1 MHTTTPPSAG
11 YVTDVAYLPGYY
23 PFMAPARMRY
33 VASLQGIRSPAV
45 EEGFDFLELG
55 CGFGSTLLTLAAANP
70 QGRFTGVDFMPVH
83 TEQIDR
89 EVAATNL
96 RNVRVLC
103 ADFAKMPADLPKFDF
118 IALHGV
124 FSWVSPELRQC
135 VLEIIRRHLKPDGI
149 AEVTY
154 NCMPGWSSLLPV
166 RTLLQHFAGMA
177 QGDSIARVR
186 QALAIVAEMRKADIP
201 IFHDQPLAAQLVD
214 KLMQADLHYVA
225 HEYLNEHWTVF
236 HVADV
241 LAMFGGIGLGYAGR
255 LPYHHNHWELCAKPQ
270 FARQFQAADILT
282 LETLKD
288 HHANAMFR
296 WDLFSP
302 RPREVWTP
310 RQRAEAAADLFF
322 RIASPQASLP
332 HTVTYGGV
340 SAGIAGPPH
349 DRMLEVMGHASWSL
363 SMLLDEP
370 QLAAFTSE
378 ALVEAVDAGV
388 AMGLFRVDGGSVID
402 PIPPAETIANA
413 SLAVP
418 LAFNRRALTRED
430 IVNEQVGLASLR
442 TGAGHEI
449 GDLHAVIL
457 DELMTGGREGL
468 EDRIAD
474 RLVRTEKHLREHTTG
489 RPITDL
495 AERAKA
501 VEAIC
506 DGFFTTVLPE
516 LVRQGIVTLGAASA
530 GHRPEAA
537 EVGRMPRD

>member
-1 MHTTTPPSAG
+1 MHTTTPPSTG

-33 VASLQGIRSPAV
+33 VASLQGIRPPAV

-89 EVAATNL
+89 DVTATNL

-103 ADFAKMPADLPKFDF
+103 ADFAKMPAVLPQFDF

-149 AEVTY
+149 VEVTY

-166 RTLLQHFAGMA
+166 RTLLQHFAGRA
-177 QGDSIARVR
+177 EGDSIARVR

-241 LAMFGGIGLGYAGR
+241 LAMFGGIGLGHAGR

-270 FARQFQAADILT
+270 FAGQFQAADIAT

-302 RPREVWTP
+302 RPREAWTP
-310 RQRAEAAADLFF
+310 RQRADAAADLFF
-322 RIASPQASLP
+322 RTASPQASLP

-349 DRMLEVMGHASWSL
+349 DRMLEVMGHASWTL
-363 SMLLDEP
+363 PMLLDEP

-388 AMGLFRVDGGSVID
+388 AMGLFRVDGGGVID

-413 SLAVP
+413 PLAVP
-418 LAFNRRALTRED
+418 LSFNRRALTRED

-468 EDRIAD
+468 EERIAD
-474 RLVRTEKHLREHTTG
+474 RLIRTEKPLREHTTG

-501 VEAIC
+501 VRAIC
-506 DGFFTTVLPE
+506 GGFFTTVLPE

-530 GHRPEAA
+530 THEPEAA

>member
-1 MHTTTPPSAG
+1 VHTTTPPSTG

-33 VASLQGIRSPAV
+33 VASLQGIRPPAV
-45 EEGFDFLELG
+45 SEGFDFLELG

-83 TEQIDR
+83 TEQIER
-89 EVAATNL
+89 EVAVTDL

-103 ADFAKMPADLPKFDF
+103 ADFAKMPADLPQFDF

-149 AEVTY
+149 VEVTY

-166 RTLLQHFAGMA
+166 RTLLRHFAGQA
-177 QGDSIARVR
+177 EGDSIARVR

-214 KLMQADLHYVA
+214 RLMQADLHYVA

-236 HVADV
+236 DVADV
-241 LAMFGGIGLGYAGR
+241 LAMFGGIGLGHAGR
-255 LPYHHNHWELCAKPQ
+255 LPFHHNHWELCAKPQ
-270 FARQFQAADILT
+270 FAAQFQSADIAT

-302 RPREVWTP
+302 RPREAWTP
-310 RQRAEAAADLFF
+310 RQRADAAADLFF

-349 DRMLEVMGHASWSL
+349 DRMLEVMGNSSWSL
-363 SMLLDEP
+363 PILLDEP

-378 ALVEAVDAGV
+378 ALVEAVDVGV
-388 AMGLFRVDGGSVID
+388 AMGLFRVDGGPVID
-402 PIPPAETIANA
+402 PVPPVETIANA
-413 SLAVP
+413 PLAVP
-418 LAFNRRALTRED
+418 LEFNRRALTRED

-468 EDRIAD
+468 EKRIAD

-489 RPITDL
+489 RPITDP
-495 AERAKA
+495 AERVKA
-501 VEAIC
+501 VDAIC
-506 DGFFTTVLPE
+506 SGFFTAVLPE
-516 LVRQGIVTLGAASA
+516 LVRQGIVTLCAGSA
-530 GHRPEAA
+530 GHQPEAA
-537 EVGRMPRD
+537 EVGRLPRE

>member
-1 MHTTTPPSAG
+1 VTSPSFPSAG

-33 VASLQGIRSPAV
+33 VASLQGIRPPAV
-45 EEGFDFLELG
+45 SEGFDFLELG

-83 TEQIDR
+83 TEQIER

-103 ADFAKMPADLPKFDF
+103 ADFAKMPADLPQFDF

-124 FSWVSPELRQC
+124 FSWVSPELRRC
-135 VLEIIRRHLKPDGI
+135 VLEIIRRHLKPDGMV
-149 AEVTY
+149 EVTY

-166 RTLLQHFAGMA
+166 RTLLRHFAGQA

-214 KLMQADLHYVA
+214 RLVQADPHYVA

-236 HVADV
+236 DVAEV
-241 LAMFGGIGLGYAGR
+241 LAMFDGIGLGHAGR
-255 LPYHHNHWELCAKPQ
+255 LPYHHNHWELCAQPQ
-270 FARQFQAADILT
+270 FGGQFQDADLVT
-282 LETLKD
+282 VETLKD
-288 HHANAMFR
+288 HHANVMFR
-296 WDLFSP
+296 WDLFS
-302 RPREVWTP
+302 RRQREAWTP
-310 RQRAEAAADLFF
+310 RERAEAAGDLFF

-340 SAGIAGPPH
+340 TAGIAGPPH
-349 DRMLEVMGHASWSL
+349 DRMLEVMGPSSWSL
-363 SMLLDEP
+363 PMLLDEP
-370 QLAAFTSE
+370 HLAAFTPE

-388 AMGLFRVDGGSVID
+388 AMGLFRVDGGPAID
-402 PIPPAETIANA
+402 PVPPVEAVAAA
-413 SLAVP
+413 SLTVP
-418 LAFNRRALTRED
+418 LAFNRRAIKRED
-430 IVNEQVGLASLR
+430 LANEQVGLASLR

-468 EDRIAD
+468 EKRIAK
-474 RLVRTEKHLREHTTG
+474 RLARAEKHLREHTTG
-489 RPITDL
+489 RPITDP
-495 AERAKA
+495 AERTKA
-501 VEAIC
+501 VDSIC
-506 DGFFTTVLPE
+506 SGFFTTVLPE
-516 LVRQGIVTLGAASA
+516 LVRQGIVTLGAAS
-530 GHRPEAA
+530 
-537 EVGRMPRD
+537 VSS

>member
-1 MHTTTPPSAG
+1 MPPETSLCGG

-33 VASLQGIRSPAV
+33 VASLQGIRPPAV
-45 EEGFDFLELG
+45 REGFDFLELG

-83 TEQIDR
+83 TGHIEG
-89 EVAATNL
+89 EVAATDL

-103 ADFAKMPADLPKFDF
+103 ADFAKMPTGLPQFDF

-124 FSWVSPELRQC
+124 FSWVSPELRAC

-149 AEVTY
+149 VEVTY

-166 RTLLQHFAGMA
+166 RTLLRHFAGRA
-177 QGDSIARVR
+177 EGDSIARVR

-214 KLMQADLHYVA
+214 RLVQADPHYVA

-236 HVADV
+236 DAAEV
-241 LAMFGGIGLGYAGR
+241 LAMFHAIGLGHAGR

-270 FARQFQAADILT
+270 FARQFQGADLAT

-302 RPREVWTP
+302 RPREAWTP
-310 RQRAEAAADLFF
+310 QQRAAAAADLFF
-322 RIASPQASLP
+322 RTASPQASLP

-349 DRMLEVMGHASWSL
+349 DRMLEVMGSSSWSL
-363 SMLLDEP
+363 PTLLDDP
-370 QLAAFTSE
+370 QLAAFTPE

-388 AMGLFRVDGGSVID
+388 AMGLFRVDGGPVID
-402 PIPPAETIANA
+402 PIPAPETIATTP
-413 SLAVP
+413 LAVP
-418 LAFNRRALTRED
+418 LAFNRRAIERED
-430 IVNEQVGLASLR
+430 LANEQVGLASLR

-457 DELMTGGREGL
+457 DELLTGGPGGL
-468 EDRIAD
+468 EARIAD
-474 RLVRTEKHLREHTTG
+474 RLARTEKHLREHKTG
-489 RPITDL
+489 RPITDP
-495 AERAKA
+495 AERSKA
-501 VEAIC
+501 VVAIC
-506 DGFFTTVLPE
+506 GGFFKTVLPE
-516 LVRQGIVTLGAASA
+516 LVRQGIVTVGAASPA
-530 GHRPEAA
+530 P
-537 EVGRMPRD
+537 

>member
-1 MHTTTPPSAG
+1 MHTTTPPSTG

-33 VASLQGIRSPAV
+33 VASLQGIRPPAV

-89 EVAATNL
+89 DVTATNL

-103 ADFAKMPADLPKFDF
+103 ADFAKMPAVLPQFDF

-135 VLEIIRRHLKPDGI
+135 VLQIIRRHLKPDGI
-149 AEVTY
+149 VEITY

-166 RTLLQHFAGMA
+166 RTLLQHFAGRA

-241 LAMFGGIGLGYAGR
+241 LAMFGGIGLGHAGR

-270 FARQFQAADILT
+270 FARQFHAADLAT

-302 RPREVWTP
+302 RPREAWTS
-310 RQRAEAAADLFF
+310 RQRADAAADLFF

-349 DRMLEVMGHASWSL
+349 DRMLEVMGNSSWSL
-363 SMLLDEP
+363 PMLLDEP
-370 QLAAFTSE
+370 QLAAFTPE

-388 AMGLFRVDGGSVID
+388 AMGLFRVDGGAVID
-402 PIPPAETIANA
+402 PIPPAETIAAA
-413 SLAVP
+413 SLTVP
-418 LAFNRRALTRED
+418 LAFNRRALKRED

-468 EDRIAD
+468 EERIAD

-495 AERAKA
+495 AERKKA
-501 VEAIC
+501 VRAIC

-516 LVRQGIVTLGAASA
+516 LVRQGIVTLDAASA
-530 GHRPEAA
+530 AS
-537 EVGRMPRD
+537 

>member
-1 MHTTTPPSAG
+1 MSPSAG

-33 VASLQGIRSPAV
+33 VASLRGVRPPAV
-45 EEGFDFLELG
+45 AEGFEFLELG

-83 TEQIDR
+83 TEQIER
-89 EVAATNL
+89 EVAASDL

-103 ADFAKMPADLPKFDF
+103 ADFAEMPADLPPFDF

-124 FSWVSPELRQC
+124 FSWVSPALRQC

-149 AEVTY
+149 VEVTY

-166 RTLLQHFAGMA
+166 RTLLRQFAG
-177 QGDSIARVR
+177 QSLGDSIARVR
-186 QALAIVAEMRKADIP
+186 QALATVAEMRRADIP

-214 KLMQADLHYVA
+214 RLVQADPHYVA
-225 HEYLNEHWTVF
+225 HEYLNEDWTVF
-236 HVADV
+236 HASEV
-241 LAMFGGIGLGYAGR
+241 LAMFAGIGLGHAGR

-270 FARQFQAADILT
+270 FAAQFQVTDTTT

-288 HHANAMFR
+288 HHANVMFR
-296 WDLFSP
+296 WDLFSQ
-302 RPREVWTP
+302 RPREAWTP
-310 RQRAEAAADLFF
+310 RQRADATADLFF
-322 RIASPQASLP
+322 RTTSPEAALP

-340 SAGIAGPPH
+340 TAGIAGPPH
-349 DRMLEVMGHASWSL
+349 DRMLEVMGNSSWSL
-363 SMLLDEP
+363 PMLLDEP
-370 QLAAFTSE
+370 KLAAFTSE

-388 AMGLFRVDGGSVID
+388 AMGLFRVDGGPVVD
-402 PIPPAETIANA
+402 PIPPVETIAG
-413 SLAVP
+413 SPLTVP
-418 LAFNRRALTRED
+418 LAFNRRALERED

-457 DELMTGGREGL
+457 DALIKGGPAGL
-468 EDRIAD
+468 DARIAD
-474 RLVRTEKHLREHTTG
+474 RLTRTEKHLREHTTG
-489 RPITDL
+489 RPITDP

-501 VEAIC
+501 VGEIC
-506 DGFFTTVLPE
+506 DGFLRTMLPE
-516 LVRQGIVTLGAASA
+516 LVRQGIVTLGAAN
-530 GHRPEAA
+530 AA
-537 EVGRMPRD
+537 P